1 MVASANTVNCKY
13 NDTASLAHAIMEF
26 QLEIRWGKIC
36 NTLSLGS
43 KIFITYSY
51 SLMAQCL
58 KTQAIAQGSSKKAS
72 FEELAL
78 VEKKAHKI

>member
-1 MVASANTVNCKY
+1 
-13 NDTASLAHAIMEF
+13 MEF
-26 QLEIRWGKIC
+26 QQEIRRGKIC

-72 FEELAL
+72 QEEQAM
-78 VEKKAHKI
+78 VGEKAHEI